1 MSISVKVDL
10 SALSNV
16 AMSIEKVPKEISE
29 ALVRSVNTV
38 ARAAFETSKKKIT
51 DQVNLKQGYVD
62 SKLKLDLATDLPT
75 ATITGQGRG
84 VLLANFNPVQL
95 VKPNASTRGK
105 GNPKLGIAKGYRAAG
120 VKVRVKAQGS
130 GGDIEHG
137 FFMKLKNG
145 NGMGVF
151 TRNAAGKVQ
160 VRYGPSVDQVF
171 AGVSDEISPNIEREL
186 SDEISNQLEKIR
198 V

>member
-1 MSISVKVDL
+1 M
-10 SALSNV
+10 
-16 AMSIEKVPKEISE
+16 
-29 ALVRSVNTV
+29 RSVNTV
-38 ARAAFETSKKKIT
+38 SRAAFETSKKKIT
-51 DQVNLKQGYVD
+51 QQVNLTQGYVD

-95 VKPNASTRGK
+95 VKSNVSSRGK
-105 GNPKLGIAKGYRAAG
+105 GSTSLGIAKGYRAAG

-145 NGMGVF
+145 NGVSVV
-151 TRNAAGKVQ
+151 TRSPTGKIVA
-160 VRYGPSVDQVF
+160 RYGPSVDQVF
-171 AGVSDEISPNIEREL
+171 AGVSDELSPSIEREL